1 MLRYLI
7 HAMAIALVW
16 AVLLLA
22 PANAGACAY
31 AMDAPHA
38 TVELRASSGY
48 AIQSRQD
55 EHGRRGVPCD
65 HGDCILCCP
74 VCSFASVSVAL
85 IFAQPLTSL
94 DFGTLLFD
102 PPSKATLPDI
112 RLTLLPFRPPR
123 TLG

>member
-16 AVLLLA
+16 AVLPLA
-22 PANAGACAY
+22 PADAGACAY
-31 AMDAPHA
+31 AVDAPHA
-38 TVELRASSGY
+38 AVEFRASSSY
-48 AIQSRQD
+48 AIQSHQH

-74 VCSFASVSVAL
+74 ACSFAPVSCAV
-85 IFAQPLTSL
+85 IFAQPIGAL
-94 DFGTLLFD
+94 DLGTLLFD